1 MQLVGMR
8 GDSTG
13 EDSAGGG
20 DEESGDSDG
29 RW

>member
-1 MQLVGMR
+1 MQLVGMS

-20 DEESGDSDG
+20 NEESGDSDG
-29 RW
+29 R